1 MVSIAAAYGLVA
13 VSVLILL
20 WTLTVS
26 RRSAVL
32 SFAAMVALSSGLA
45 LLSPERHVGDS
56 HEHVAMAAAIAQGA
70 APRAPGE
77 KRTEPS
83 WFYAFVAAPM
93 VRVVETAGGTP
104 HTAFTFLNILLLAA
118 TAALLAH
125 RVSAIAAVL
134 LGAGPILWWLDKPHP
149 EVFMFSTI
157 AAALVLFHS
166 APWWS
171 LILLGLATAQEP
183 LAGVALAA
191 ALIAA
196 ALPVGFMDRRLW
208 LAAGISVVVALIAP
222 LYQLTRTGSLG
233 LSLSGIDFHL
243 PLARELLTTPF
254 DPNVGIFVHAPLL
267 TAALIVALVLGLVRA
282 PGQIFTM
289 KSATAL
295 AIGGLFIVMF
305 TQTTN
310 MNSGGTPGPSR
321 YGLWLLP
328 LSIPLLE
335 AAPPAAALKA
345 LAAGALVWSV
355 MLFAPA
361 RPENYLQPT
370 RLGAALWQRWPAA
383 DNPLP
388 EIFSERVSGSQ
399 PAPQPPLATPACEKV
414 LIIGRGSGSPTGWP
428 GRCEPET
435 APPFCR
441 EVGVLCYA
449 NRTNGEYAFTRLP
462 VLWGPPLDDAALP
475 RTDPMAVAVPEG
487 QTTFAGVGMGAGWSY
502 LEELP
507 ERDIRWRWMNDQ
519 AELAVVVHEAAGVR
533 LRVDTRSYARPRR
546 LRISMPLGEIAT
558 WIVTPTR
565 ATFETGT
572 FQLPAGPTVLRFDS
586 LDGADRAEGD
596 DTRRLSVAIFGI
608 RVFAAPQD

>member
-1 MVSIAAAYGLVA
+1 MVSIVAAYSLVV

-20 WTLTVS
+20 RTLTVS
-26 RRSAVL
+26 SRSAVL
-32 SFAAMVALSSGLA
+32 IFAAIVGLGGGLA
-45 LLSPERHVGDS
+45 MLSPERHVGDS
-56 HEHVAMAAAIAQGA
+56 HEHVAMATAVAQGA
-70 APRAPGE
+70 SPRAPSAEGRI
-77 KRTEPS
+77 KPS
-83 WFYAFVAAPM
+83 WFYAFIAAPI
-93 VRVVETAGGTP
+93 VRVVETAGGSP
-104 HTAFTFLNILLLAA
+104 HTAFTFLNVLLLAA
-118 TAALLAH
+118 TGALLAR
-125 RVSAIAAVL
+125 RVSAAAAVL
-134 LGAGPILWWLDKPHP
+134 LAAGPILWWLDKPHP
-149 EVFMFSTI
+149 DVFTFSMM
-157 AAALVLFHS
+157 AAAMVLLTS

-191 ALIAA
+191 ALISA
-196 ALPVGFMDRRLW
+196 ALPVGFADRRVW
-208 LAAGISVVVALIAP
+208 LAAGISVVLAFIAP
-222 LYQLTRTGSLG
+222 LYRLARMGTLG
-233 LSLSGIDFHL
+233 LSLSDIDFHL

-254 DPNVGIFVHAPLL
+254 DPNVGIFIHAPLL
-267 TAALIVALVLGLVRA
+267 TAALIVALVLALVRA
-282 PGQIFTM
+282 PGQVFTT

-295 AIGGLFIVMF
+295 AIGGLLIVMF

-328 LSIPLLE
+328 LTIPLLE
-335 AAPPAAALKA
+335 AVPPAAALRV

-355 MLFAPA
+355 TLFAPA

-370 RLGAALWQRWPAA
+370 RIGAALWQRWPAA
-383 DNPLP
+383 DNPLA
-388 EIFSERVSGSQ
+388 EIFSERVSASQ

-462 VLWGPPLDDAALP
+462 VLWAPPAEAALP
-475 RTDPMAVAVPEG
+475 RTDPLAVAVPEG
-487 QTTFAGVGMGAGWSY
+487 QTTFAGVAMGAGWSY

-519 AELAVVVHEAAGVR
+519 AELAVVTHEAAGVR

-546 LRISMPLGEIAT
+546 LRISMPLGDIAT

-565 ATFETGT
+565 TTFETGT
-572 FQLPAGPTVLRFDS
+572 FQLPAGPTILRFDS
-586 LDGADRAEGD
+586 LDGADRAEDG

>member
-20 WTLTVS
+20 WTVTVS
-26 RRSAVL
+26 RRSAAL
-32 SFAAMVALSSGLA
+32 SFGAIVALSSGLA
-45 LLSPERHVGDS
+45 MLSPERHVGDS
-56 HEHVAMAAAIAQGA
+56 HQHVAMATAIAHGA
-70 APRAPGE
+70 SPHTPGE
-77 KRTEPS
+77 RRPEPS
-83 WFYAFVAAPM
+83 WFYASLAAPI
-93 VRVVETAGGTP
+93 VRVIETTGCSP
-104 HTAFTFLNILLLAA
+104 QTAFTVLNVLLLAA
-118 TAALLAH
+118 TGALLAR
-125 RVSAIAAVL
+125 RVSAVAAVL
-134 LGAGPILWWLDKPHP
+134 LACGPILWWLDKPHP
-149 EVFMFSTI
+149 EVFTFSTI
-157 AAALVLFHS
+157 AGALVLFHN

-191 ALIAA
+191 ALISA

-208 LAAGISVVVALIAP
+208 VAAGISVVLALIVP
-222 LYQLTRTGSLG
+222 LSQLARTGTVG
-233 LSLSGIDFHL
+233 LRLAGIDLHL

-254 DPNVGIFVHAPLL
+254 DPNVGIFIHAPLL
-267 TAALIVALVLGLVRA
+267 TAAVIVALVLALIRA
-282 PGQIFTM
+282 PGQVFTI

-305 TQTTN
+305 TQTTD

-321 YGLWLLP
+321 FGLWLLP
-328 LSIPLLE
+328 LTIPLLE
-335 AAPPAAALKA
+335 AAPPAAVLRA
-345 LAAGALVWSV
+345 LAAAALVWSV
-355 MLFAPA
+355 MLFAPS
-361 RPENYLQPT
+361 RPENYLQPSW
-370 RLGAALWQRWPAA
+370 LGAAIWQRWPAA

-388 EIFSERVSGSQ
+388 EIFAERVSGSQ

-414 LIIGRGSGSPTGWP
+414 LIIGRGSGSPTSWP

-462 VLWGPPLDDAALP
+462 ALWAPAGDAALP
-475 RTDPMAVAVPEG
+475 RTDPLAVAVPEG
-487 QTTFAGVGMGAGWSY
+487 QSTFAGVAMSAGWSY

-507 ERDIRWRWMNDQ
+507 DRDIRWRWMNDQ
-519 AELAVVVHEAAGVR
+519 AELVVVMHEASGVR

-546 LRISMPLGEIAT
+546 LRISMPLGDIAT

-572 FQLPAGPTVLRFDS
+572 FQLPAGASILRFDS
-586 LDGADRAEGD
+586 LDGADRAEGE
-596 DTRRLSVAIFGI
+596 DTRRLSVAIFGV

>member
-32 SFAAMVALSSGLA
+32 SFAAIVALSSGLA
-45 LLSPERHVGDS
+45 MVSPERHVGDS
-56 HEHVAMAAAIAQGA
+56 HEHVAMATAIAHGA
-70 APRAPGE
+70 VPRAPGE
-77 KRTEPS
+77 KPAERS
-83 WFYAFVAAPM
+83 WFYAFVAAPL

-118 TAALLAH
+118 TGALLAN
-125 RVSAIAAVL
+125 RVSAIAAIL
-134 LGAGPILWWLDKPHP
+134 LATGPILWWLDKPHP
-149 EVFMFSTI
+149 EVFTFSTI
-157 AAALVLFHS
+157 AAAMVLFNS

-208 LAAGISVVVALIAP
+208 LAAGISVVVALIVP
-222 LYQLTRTGSLG
+222 LYQLTRTGALG

-267 TAALIVALVLGLVRA
+267 TAALIVALVLALVRA
-282 PGQIFTM
+282 PGQVFTM

-295 AIGGLFIVMF
+295 AIGGLFVVMF

-328 LSIPLLE
+328 LAIPLFE
-335 AAPPAAALKA
+335 AAPPAAALKV
-345 LAAGALVWSV
+345 LAAAALVWSV

-462 VLWGPPLDDAALP
+462 VLWGPPVEAARP

-487 QTTFAGVGMGAGWSY
+487 QTTFAGVAMGAGWSY

-519 AELAVVVHEAAGVR
+519 AELAVVVHEAVGVR

-546 LRISMPLGEIAT
+546 LRISMPLGEVAT

-572 FQLPAGPTVLRFDS
+572 FQLPAGPTILRFDS
-586 LDGADRAEGD
+586 LDGADRGEGD

>member
-1 MVSIAAAYGLVA
+1 MVSIAAAYGLVG

-26 RRSAVL
+26 RRSAAL
-32 SFAAMVALSSGLA
+32 SFGAIVALSSGLA
-45 LLSPERHVGDS
+45 MLSPERHVGDS
-56 HEHVAMAAAIAQGA
+56 HEHVAMAAAMAHGA
-70 APRAPGE
+70 APRTPGE
-77 KRTEPS
+77 RRPERS
-83 WFYAFVAAPM
+83 WFYASLAAPI
-93 VRVVETAGGTP
+93 VRVLETAGSSP
-104 HTAFTFLNILLLAA
+104 QTAFTVLNVLLLAA
-118 TAALLAH
+118 TGALLAR
-125 RVSAIAAVL
+125 RVSAVAAVL
-134 LGAGPILWWLDKPHP
+134 LACGPILWWLDKPHP
-149 EVFMFSTI
+149 EVVTFSTI
-157 AAALVLFHS
+157 AGALVLFNN

-183 LAGVALAA
+183 LAGAALAA
-191 ALIAA
+191 ALISA

-208 LAAGISVVVALIAP
+208 VAAGISVVLALIVP
-222 LYQLTRTGSLG
+222 LYQLARTGTVG
-233 LSLSGIDFHL
+233 LRLSGIDLHL

-254 DPNVGIFVHAPLL
+254 DPNVGIFIHAPLL
-267 TAALIVALVLGLVRA
+267 TAAVIVALVLALIRA
-282 PGQIFTM
+282 PGQVFRV

-305 TQTTN
+305 TQTTD

-321 YGLWLLP
+321 FGLWLLP
-328 LSIPLLE
+328 LTIPLLE
-335 AAPPAAALKA
+335 AAPPAAVLRA
-345 LAAGALVWSV
+345 LAAAALVWSV
-355 MLFAPA
+355 MLFAPS
-361 RPENYLQPT
+361 RPENYLQPS
-370 RLGAALWQRWPAA
+370 RLGAAIWQRWPAA

-388 EIFSERVSGSQ
+388 EIFAERVSGSQ

-414 LIIGRGSGSPTGWP
+414 LIIGRGSGSPTSWP

-462 VLWGPPLDDAALP
+462 ALWAPAGDAALP
-475 RTDPMAVAVPEG
+475 RTDPLAVAVPEG
-487 QTTFAGVGMGAGWSY
+487 QSTFAGVAMGAGWSY

-507 ERDIRWRWMNDQ
+507 DRDIRWRWMNDQ
-519 AELAVVVHEAAGVR
+519 AELVVVMHEASGVR

-546 LRISMPLGEIAT
+546 LRISMPLGDIAT

-572 FQLPAGPTVLRFDS
+572 FQLPAGASILRFDS
-586 LDGADRAEGD
+586 LDGADRAEGE
-596 DTRRLSVAIFGI
+596 DTRRLSVAIFGV